1 MSEVVDVLGY
11 FAFFWLFVFNARFRR
26 AQIEEWAGGGLIE
39 RAGLVF
45 EATVSFLF
53 GVIVPLALLAYLAGS
68 P

>member
-1 MSEVVDVLGY
+1 MSVVVEVLGY

-26 AQIEEWAGGGLIE
+26 AQIQEWAGGGFIE

-45 EATVSFLF
+45 EGAFSFLF
-53 GVIVPLALLAYLAGS
+53 GVVAPLVLLTSLVNS